1 MTVVQLSTFSSSFCL
16 VRALFLLFLVALWF
30 CWFVWARAFGT
41 GCFDSVFRVL
51 IALLCFLWVGDFS
64 RVESRVFEMGMLCSD
79 CWFFSSMQI
88 PLQSF

>member
-1 MTVVQLSTFSSSFCL
+1 MLCSCL
-16 VRALFLLFLVALWF
+16 VGSKLPQVFFA
-30 CWFVWARAFGT
+30 T